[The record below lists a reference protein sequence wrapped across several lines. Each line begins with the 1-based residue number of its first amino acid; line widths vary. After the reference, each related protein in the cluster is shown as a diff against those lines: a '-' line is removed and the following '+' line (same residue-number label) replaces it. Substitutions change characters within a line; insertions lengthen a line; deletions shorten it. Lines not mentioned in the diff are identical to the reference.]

1 MAATPL
7 ARIARLLAAQ
17 GNIRISKSG
26 IPRRVEFSETD
37 LPKNSS
43 GKVLKK
49 TLRERFWTRE
59 QRAVS

>member
-1 MAATPL
+1 M
-7 ARIARLLAAQ
+7 
-17 GNIRISKSG
+17 
-26 IPRRVEFSETD
+26 D

-49 TLRERFWTRE
+49 TLRERFWTHQ